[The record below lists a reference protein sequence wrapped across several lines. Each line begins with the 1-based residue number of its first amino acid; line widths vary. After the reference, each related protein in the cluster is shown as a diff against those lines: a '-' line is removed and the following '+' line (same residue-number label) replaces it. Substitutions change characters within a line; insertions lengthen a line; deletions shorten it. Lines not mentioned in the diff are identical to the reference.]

1 MVNADSIF
9 VLRRV
14 VLRRDDK
21 TLSFTRSSVHN
32 LQYVYQLLLVIQS
45 PNHLIIVS
53 SSEVYHDVSIS
64 EEEHDCARIIQFVH
78 CVEVG
83 HLRDVNDVEHGKFL
97 DGLRALDEDLI
108 ILHACLV
115 GIVTESDA
123 HDSVF
128 FL

>member
-14 VLRRDDK
+14 VLRGDDK

-53 SSEVYHDVSIS
+53 GSEVYHDVSIS
-64 EEEHDCARIIQFVH
+64 EEEHDRARIIQFVH
-78 CVEVG
+78 RVEIG
-83 HLRDVNDVEHGKFL
+83 NL
-97 DGLRALDEDLI
+97 
-108 ILHACLV
+108 
-115 GIVTESDA
+115 
-123 HDSVF
+123 
-128 FL
+128 